1 MKTTTRIDLRSCKTV
16 TEVAEKAHLNYRVTL
31 QPVYVRNPVTTT
43 IEEIRSG
50 QQAVVREDTGE
61 ALSIVGSKYTP
72 VQTMDF
78 LERFAPA
85 VGAASLRFVSCMSV
99 DGGRAVILEAELPE
113 PLVVKVPGQKDD
125 VLRRRLL
132 YTNSFDGSTELILND
147 YLLRQICTNGA
158 TMMLGMEAHSF
169 RHTASVTEA
178 SSAVI
183 VAVSDSNARFAKVG
197 ERAGLYAATKFTAA
211 QMRRVAE
218 AMYPS
223 TSDDPSSRLVSIRE
237 DLVKLFSNG
246 RGNHGQNA
254 WDALNAVTEWDSHH
268 RNVRGSNKELS
279 RLKATFLG
287 LGHAARGIEAVNEIA
302 GIAA

>member
-1 MKTTTRIDLRSCKTV
+1 MNAKTTREMAMLRPTAKIEVRPDHDCKSL
-16 TEVAEKAHLNYRVTL
+16 EI
-31 QPVYVRNPVTTT
+31 YVDVMW
-43 IEEIRSG
+43 EG
-50 QQAVVREDTGE
+50 
-61 ALSIVGSKYTP
+61 
-72 VQTMDF
+72 
-78 LERFAPA
+78 
-85 VGAASLRFVSCMSV
+85 
-99 DGGRAVILEAELPE
+99 E
-113 PLVVKVPGQKDD
+113 PLDRPSTGGFGFARTPHN
-125 VLRRRLL
+125 LTLARLDR
-132 YTNSFDGSTELILND
+132 TDPQR
-147 YLLRQICTNGA
+147 LRQICTNGA